1 MTRHSLARRPM
12 MALGFSYTPARDTI
26 MLRSYSR
33 YLSLLLLAA
42 ATATTPG
49 LASAQ
54 KIKGFSDGRAVSPSG
69 PAMRSVAQPNA
80 TKDDGK
86 NWMRDY
92 VQSRIKEQNLR
103 SLPKN
108 LSPSEIDAIFEPRIV
123 GGSDASASD
132 NPFQVALLSKN
143 ESNNFNAQFCGGSL
157 VSANFVV
164 TAAHCSDFVTA
175 GNVQV
180 LTGTR
185 RLNGTGVRRNV
196 VRITTHPNWNAKTFD
211 NDVAVWQLATATSGI
226 PFATLA
232 TEDGPV
238 GANLLATGWGA
249 SLSVSRFVNLQRV
262 ELPLADR
269 GNCNDG
275 NSYNGQI
282 TTNMLCAGR
291 DSGGIDSCQGDSG
304 GPLTRGSGNS
314 ILTGITSWGFGCAQP
329 NLFGVYTRVSS
340 PTIRNFIVNTAG
352 LNPQVPANRPLTREL
367 SGAWYEPDTSGQGF
381 MFEIMPEQSIV
392 FGGWYTYAGA
402 GSSSTKSGPRHR
414 WLTVSAPFTFGQTS
428 SILTIYRNTGGNFD
442 APPITRAVAIGT
454 GTLTFQSCT
463 SGRFDYE
470 IDLDGTPRS
479 GSIPLTRL
487 GSEAYCNQGSTPTFS
502 LSQQGISPA
511 LDGAWYDPNTS
522 GQGFQFN
529 FLPQNGNLAF
539 LAWYTYDVNGQ
550 FTGSEG
556 QRWYTVSGSYTPGSA
571 HAFNLPI
578 YQNSGGNFDAAPIT
592 SAVQIGTATLS
603 FSSCSTATL
612 TYNIPGRPS
621 RTISLNRLTGGANC
635 QP

>member
-1 MTRHSLARRPM
+1 
-12 MALGFSYTPARDTI
+12 

-42 ATATTPG
+42 ATTTMPG

-54 KIKGFSDGRAVSPSG
+54 KIKGFSDGRAISAPR
-69 PAMRSVAQPNA
+69 PAVRSVAQSDT

-92 VQSRIKEQNLR
+92 VQSRVKEQNLR

-132 NPFQVALLSKN
+132 NPFQVALLN
-143 ESNNFNAQFCGGSL
+143 RNISNNSIAQYCGGAL
-157 VSANFVV
+157 VSANFIV

-185 RLNGTGVRRNV
+185 RLDGTGVRRNI
-196 VRITTHPNWNAKTFD
+196 VRITIHPNWNPKTND

-249 SLSVSRFVNLQRV
+249 VSQGGAGSINLRRV
-262 ELPLADR
+262 LLPLVDR

-282 TTNMLCAGR
+282 TANMLCAGR
-291 DSGGIDSCQGDSG
+291 DSGGIDTCQGDSG

-314 ILTGITSWGFGCAQP
+314 ILTGITSWGTGCALP

-352 LNPQVPANRPLTREL
+352 LGSTTPPNRPMTREL
-367 SGAWYEPDTSGQGF
+367 SGLWYQPETSGQGF
-381 MFEIMPEQSIV
+381 YFEIRPEQSIV

-402 GSSSTKSGPRHR
+402 GTSPTKTGPRQR
-414 WLTVSAPFTFGQTS
+414 WFTVSAPFTFGQTS
-428 SILTIYRNTGGNFD
+428 SSMTIYRNTGGNFD
-442 APPITRAVAIGT
+442 APPITQGAPVGT
-454 GTLTFQSCT
+454 ATLTFQSCIA
-463 SGRFDYE
+463 GRLDYN
-470 IDLDGTPRS
+470 INIDGTART

-487 GSEAYCNQGSTPTFS
+487 GSAQYCEQGFTPTFS

-511 LDGAWYDPNTS
+511 LDGAWYDPSTS
-522 GQGFQFN
+522 GQGFQFV
-529 FLPQNGNLAF
+529 FLPQNGNLAS
-539 LAWYTYDVNGQ
+539 LAWFTYDVDGQ
-550 FTGSEG
+550 LAGSEG
-556 QRWYTVSGSYTPGSA
+556 QRWYTVSGTYTPGSA

-592 SAVQIGTATLS
+592 SAVQVGTAALS
-603 FSSCSTATL
+603 FSSCSEATL

-621 RTISLNRLTGGANC
+621 RTINLNRLTGGANC

>member
-1 MTRHSLARRPM
+1 MT
-12 MALGFSYTPARDTI
+12 
-26 MLRSYSR
+26 RSYSR
-33 YLSLLLLAA
+33 YVCLLALVA
-42 ATATTPG
+42 ATSTIPG

-54 KIKGFSDGRAVSPSG
+54 KIKGFSDGRQVPQVR
-69 PAMRSVAQPNA
+69 PAGQPVAQPKT

-86 NWMRDY
+86 NWIRDY
-92 VQSRIKEQNLR
+92 VQLRVKEQNLR
-103 SLPKN
+103 SLPKT
-108 LSPSEIDAIFEPRIV
+108 LSPSEIDTILTPRIV

-132 NPFQVALLSKN
+132 NPFQVALLN
-143 ESNNFNAQFCGGSL
+143 RNISNNFNAQFCGGAL
-157 VSANFVV
+157 VSANFIV

-180 LTGTR
+180 LTGAR
-185 RLNGTGVRRNV
+185 RLDGTGVRRDV
-196 VRITTHPNWNAKTFD
+196 VRITIHPNWSAKTFD
-211 NDVAVWQLATATSGI
+211 HDVAVWQLATATSGI
-226 PFATLA
+226 PFATLG

-238 GANLLATGWGA
+238 DANLLATGWGA
-249 SLSVSRFVNLQRV
+249 VSQGGAGSINLRRV
-262 ELPLADR
+262 LLPLVDR

-282 TTNMLCAGR
+282 TANMLCAGR
-291 DSGGIDSCQGDSG
+291 DSGGIDTCQGDSG

-314 ILTGITSWGFGCAQP
+314 ILTGITSWGTGCAQP

-352 LNPQVPANRPLTREL
+352 LNPVPANRPLTREL

-414 WLTVSAPFTFGQTS
+414 WFTVSAPFTFGQTS
-428 SILTIYRNTGGNFD
+428 SSMTIYRNTGGNFD
-442 APPITRAVAIGT
+442 APPITQAVAVGT
-454 GTLTFQSCT
+454 ATLTFQSCT
-463 SGRFDYE
+463 SGRFDYA
-470 IDLDGTPRS
+470 IDLDGTPQS

-487 GSEAYCNQGSTPTFS
+487 GSEAYCNQGWTPTFS

-550 FTGSEG
+550 SGGSEG
-556 QRWYTVSGSYTPGSA
+556 QRWYTVSGTYTPGSA

-578 YQNSGGNFDAAPIT
+578 YQNSDGNFDAAPIT
-592 SAVQIGTATLS
+592 SAVQVGTATLS

-612 TYNIPGRPS
+612 SYNIPGRPS